1 VVKDGQPSKTGVMS
15 SRKVSSVLST
25 GGVVLKMGVVV
36 MLIVLE
42 AFVVL
47 KLLGAVSSPQSTP
60 VVRKYIVKLHN
71 TV

>member
-1 VVKDGQPSKTGVMS
+1 MS
-15 SRKVSSVLST
+15 SGKVSSVLST

-60 VVRKYIVKLHN
+60 VVRKYTVKLHN